1 MKPKVKSNTEIIYN
15 FPYSSFKI
23 SWKIFKM
30 YTNWLY
36 STQRFHLPC
45 LQYPIVAE
53 HVQIKIYLVTFKSKY
68 NYYVIK
74 LLMSL
79 TETRTKLLSGS
90 EVCPPGPLPSSHC
103 IITSNIVVL
112 NNIYY
117 AYTYKY
123 LPIKLYA

>member
-1 MKPKVKSNTEIIYN
+1 
-15 FPYSSFKI
+15 
-23 SWKIFKM
+23 M

>member
-1 MKPKVKSNTEIIYN
+1 
-15 FPYSSFKI
+15 
-23 SWKIFKM
+23 
-30 YTNWLY
+30 
-36 STQRFHLPC
+36 
-45 LQYPIVAE
+45 
-53 HVQIKIYLVTFKSKY
+53 
-68 NYYVIK
+68 
-74 LLMSL
+74 MSL